1 MKVTIYSIYD
11 SKASAYAPPFF
22 LLRDQQAI
30 RAFSDTAKDPSTQLN
45 RHPADFTLHKI
56 GLFDDQ
62 SGKIEPCK
70 QPEFLAAATEFTGKP
85 AAATEF
91 TGKPETKG
99 ETTNV

>member
-1 MKVTIYSIYD
+1 MKISIYSIYD

-56 GLFDDQ
+56 GEFDDQ
-62 SGKIEPCK
+62 SGKIEACK
-70 QPEFLAAATEFTGKP
+70 QPEFLAAATEFVDKP
-85 AAATEF
+85 VILGEQ
-91 TGKPETKG
+91 KG
-99 ETTNV
+99 DQKNVKN